1 MARIAVDITPLLP
14 GGINGGAKPMVV
26 ALLQELPRL
35 LANDEFIL
43 WTADYNHEELAFLD
57 GPNLKRVCVHHMGA
71 GGNEKQSTGFM
82 WFITR
87 TRALAKRWI
96 PERLKRW
103 LRVTYYRARS
113 SHLSVPFIKQQD
125 IDFLFCP
132 FSSTPIFYDPA
143 VLTLCV
149 IYDLQ
154 FLDYPNFFTE
164 SERFYRKMHF
174 DQICHTADHIATI
187 SEFTRQSVLK
197 NSNLLPEQITTIHI
211 GLVHDYSNA
220 SSLSETQQVFERL
233 KLDYQRYLFYPANF
247 WAHKNHKAL
256 LEGFWRFREKF
267 PGSDLKIVCTGALD
281 DRRSVFYAEV
291 EKLRLQQYIVT
302 PGFLP
307 DREIGFLYRGAR
319 GLIFPSLYEGFGIP
333 LLEAMQAGI
342 PIACSNVTSLP
353 EIGGGAVFYFNPEN
367 ISEITQAI
375 EELEFNET
383 LRNDLIQEGYK
394 RLQLFGDAQDMAQN
408 YGNLIHTM
416 LKKKKKI
423 NLYGLHGM
431 TEDQWFNES
440 AYLAVPTSNNERS
453 LEFSFHIPDWY
464 PGKLVLTLL
473 EANQQIAKYTGERG
487 MVLHQTLELPRH
499 ECIIELHF
507 SPVFTPANL
516 GIADDHRHLGAI
528 CKSFHVKS
536 STGILLFDA
545 FTSIK

>member
-1 MARIAVDITPLLP
+1 MARIAVDVTPLLP

-26 ALLQELPRL
+26 ALLQELPGL
-35 LANDEFIL
+35 LTNDEFIL

-57 GPNLKRVCVHHMGA
+57 GPNLNRVCVHHMGA
-71 GGNEKQSTGFM
+71 AEHEKQTIGFK
-82 WFITR
+82 WFIKR
-87 TRALAKRWI
+87 VRALAKHWI
-96 PERLKRW
+96 PERVKRW
-103 LRVTYYRARS
+103 LRATYYRARS
-113 SHLSVPFIKQQD
+113 AHLSIPFIKHQN
-125 IDFLFCP
+125 IDLLFCP
-132 FSSTPIFYDPA
+132 FSSTPISYDPT
-143 VLTLCV
+143 VSTLSV

-164 SERFYRKMHF
+164 SERFYRKLHF
-174 DQICHTADHIATI
+174 DQICRTADHIVTI

-211 GLVHDYSNA
+211 GLVHDYSKA
-220 SSLSETQQVFERL
+220 SNPSEIQQVFERL

-256 LEGFWRFREKF
+256 LEGFRRFREKF
-267 PGSDLKIVCTGALD
+267 PKSDLKIVCTGALD
-281 DRRSVFYAEV
+281 DRRSFFYTEV
-291 EKLRLQQYIVT
+291 EQLGLQQHIVT

-307 DREIGFLYRGAR
+307 DREIGFLYRGTR

-353 EIGGGAVFYFNPEN
+353 EIGGDAVLYFNPGN

-383 LRNDLIQEGYK
+383 LRNDLIREGHK
-394 RLQLFGDAQDMAQN
+394 RLQIFGDAKNMAQN

-423 NLYGLHGM
+423 NLYGLHGV
-431 TEDQWFNES
+431 TEDRWFYEN
-440 AYLAVPTSNNERS
+440 AYLIIPTSNKERF

-464 PGKLVLTLL
+464 PGKLVLTLF
-473 EANQQIAKYTGERG
+473 ESNQQIAEYSGGRG
-487 MVLHQTLELPRH
+487 MILRQNLELPVH
-499 ECIIELHF
+499 ECIIEIRF
-507 SPVFTPANL
+507 SPVFTPASL
-516 GIADDHRHLGAI
+516 GIADDHRRLGAT
-528 CKSFHVKS
+528 CEFFHVKS
-536 STGILLFDA
+536 STGVLLFDA
-545 FTSIK
+545 LTSIK